1 MSGEDEPVDDGE
13 HRHKHSLDLR
23 GSTPRA
29 LARVRRWIAAQLAS
43 LDSADVQTVVQIADE
58 LTANAYEHG
67 GGPHAVHLIHQRYPC
82 RTTVEVDDSN
92 TAAPTLGES
101 RFGAAAHRGRGL
113 VLVDQLAH
121 DWGVAPSD
129 GGKTVW
135 AHVSCQAP
143 PRNRR

>member
-1 MSGEDEPVDDGE
+1 MSGEDELADDGE

-29 LARVRRWIAAQLAS
+29 LAQVRRWIAAHLGS
-43 LDSADVQTVVQIADE
+43 LGRAHVQTVVQIADE

-67 GGPHAVHLIHQRYPC
+67 DGPHAIHLIHEHHPC
-82 RTTVEVDDSN
+82 RTIVEVEDSN
-92 TAAPTLGES
+92 TASLTLGES
-101 RFGAAAHRGRGL
+101 RFGSAAHRGRGL

-129 GGKTVW
+129 GAKTVW
-135 AHVSCQAP
+135 AHVVCGETDQTA
-143 PRNRR
+143 